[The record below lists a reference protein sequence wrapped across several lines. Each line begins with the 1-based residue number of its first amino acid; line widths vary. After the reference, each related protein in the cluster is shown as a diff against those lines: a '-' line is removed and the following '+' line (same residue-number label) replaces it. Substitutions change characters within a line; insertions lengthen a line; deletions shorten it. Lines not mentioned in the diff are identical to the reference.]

1 MYLDAAQKS
10 ETMKNEQNKA
20 IRLIISTIYFYTKES
35 FWSQLAEHYSRGSPC
50 MF

>member
-20 IRLIISTIYFYTKES
+20 IRLIISTIYFYTEES
-35 FWSQLAEHYSRGSPC
+35 FWSQKVVFLYGTIQ
-50 MF
+50 